1 MSGPQA
7 LLDVARSQL
16 GTAEN
21 PPFSNIVKYSQW
33 FGMTG
38 PWCDMFV
45 SWCAAESGNAD
56 AIGRFA
62 YTPSHEAWFR
72 SKGRE
77 VPIREAQPGDIL
89 FFNFIGRTS
98 HVGIVE
104 ANRGDGL
111 ITIEGN
117 TNGSGSRDGGSV
129 IRHFRSWASGIVS
142 VHRPAYTDNEEIDMA
157 AADDIKNGMLALYI
171 KGALDEER
179 TRAMIRRKFAKLF
192 AKLDGTDAQLGSV
205 EDELQAIKSAVT
217 AKALKAA
224 ARLDLA
230 EVDIEGAV
238 QAEAEGLTLDDD

>member
-1 MSGPQA
+1 MSGIQE

-16 GTAEN
+16 GVHED
-21 PPFSNIVKYSQW
+21 PPYSNRVKYSDW
-33 FGMTG
+33 FGMVG

-45 SWCAAESGNAD
+45 SWCADQSGNGD
-56 AIGRFA
+56 VIGRFA

-77 VPIREAQPGDIL
+77 VNIRDAEPGDIL

-129 IRHFRSWASGIVS
+129 IRHFRSWSSGIVS
-142 VHRPAYTDNEEIDMA
+142 VHRPAYLNTEEGEFVMDADAAAAFFTTNVRILEMEKREIHRDRRRWRRLWSTLN
-157 AADDIKNGMLALYI
+157 AADDQA
-171 KGALDEER
+171 AEDEDRLVTIQAEIDSLQ
-179 TRAMIRRKFAKLF
+179 AQIAKL
-192 AKLDGTDAQLGSV
+192 
-205 EDELQAIKSAVT
+205 
-217 AKALKAA
+217 KA
-224 ARLDLA
+224 
-230 EVDIEGAV
+230 
-238 QAEAEGLTLDDD
+238 

>member
-1 MSGPQA
+1 MTMSSIQA

-16 GTAEN
+16 GVHED
-21 PPFSNIVKYSQW
+21 PPYSNRVKYSAW
-33 FGMTG
+33 YGMVG

-45 SWCAAESGNAD
+45 SWCADQSGNKE

-77 VPIREAQPGDIL
+77 VNIREAKPGDIV

-117 TNGSGSRDGGSV
+117 TNGAGSRDGGSV
-129 IRHFRSWASGIVS
+129 IRHFRSWTSGIVS
-142 VHRPAYTDNEEIDMA
+142 VHRPAYSNTSDEGEFVMDADAKAHFFKMA
-157 AADDIKNGMLALYI
+157 ILMLQI
-171 KGALDEER
+171 EER
-179 TRAMIRRKFAKLF
+179 SVKRELEAFNLEKDRDKRRWRRLWTVLNVASESDEADEATGEELK
-192 AKLDGTDAQLGSV
+192 AQLAHI
-205 EDELQAIKSAVT
+205 QNQI
-217 AKALKAA
+217 
-224 ARLDLA
+224 ARVSNDLA
-230 EVDIEGAV
+230 E
-238 QAEAEGLTLDDD
+238 LT

>member
-1 MSGPQA
+1 MIMSGIQA

-16 GTAEN
+16 GTHED
-21 PPFSNIVKYSQW
+21 PPYSNRVVYSDW
-33 FGMTG
+33 YGMVG

-45 SWCAAESGNAD
+45 SWCAQASGNAD
-56 AIGRFA
+56 VIGRFA

-72 SKGRE
+72 SLGRE

-129 IRHFRSWASGIVS
+129 IRHFRSWSSGIVS
-142 VHRPAYTDNEEIDMA
+142 VHRPAYLTTEGEFVMDADA
-157 AADDIKNGMLALYI
+157 AAAFFTTNVRILELEQREIKRDKRRWRRLFSMLKVNAEQ
-171 KGALDEER
+171 D
-179 TRAMIRRKFAKLF
+179 
-192 AKLDGTDAQLGSV
+192 V
-205 EDELQAIKSAVT
+205 EDDARLVEIQTEIEALQAKID
-217 AKALKAA
+217 ALPKK
-224 ARLDLA
+224 
-230 EVDIEGAV
+230 
-238 QAEAEGLTLDDD
+238 